1 MFAINEPVYQWYDKK
16 ADCRTDQHGR
26 DHGDGKRFLQF
37 ATHVER
43 EQQRHHTEYGRY
55 QA

>member
-26 DHGDGKRFLQF
+26 DHGDGKRLLQF
-37 ATHVER
+37 AAHIEC
-43 EQQRHHTEYGRY
+43 EKQRNHSEYCR
-55 QA
+55 